1 LEYIIELVVT
11 AKGAINRVK
20 LNQQNT
26 SQEPE
31 VPMVNEFFYVFFEE
45 LSVMPLDHDIEF
57 VIE

>member
-20 LNQQNT
+20 LNQLNT

-31 VPMVNEFFYVFFEE
+31 VPMVNEFFDVSFEE
-45 LSVMPLDHDIEF
+45 LSVMPLDRDIEF

>member
-20 LNQQNT
+20 LNQLNT

-31 VPMVNEFFYVFFEE
+31 VPMVNEFFYVIFEE